1 MILVDTDILSA
12 MAKIGRIQLL
22 FALLQIP
29 QLHITPGV
37 FGELAH
43 SFNLRLQYAVDVFAL
58 ITTGQLR
65 IVYLTQEKVA
75 FRDTLPVT
83 LGAGE
88 RESIAIARARGG
100 TVLSNESRVAH
111 HGRTHGVPCVR
122 LPDILWALGV
132 EGIVSQQAVQEIIR
146 DLQVKD
152 RMQFT
157 QSTLHAIFAE

>member
-1 MILVDTDILSA
+1 MIFIDTDMLSA
-12 MAKIGRIQLL
+12 MAKIGQIQLL
-22 FALLQIP
+22 LALLQTS

-43 SFNLRLQYAVDVFAL
+43 SFNLERQYAVDVFAL
-58 ITTGQLR
+58 IAAGQLQM
-65 IVYLTQEKVA
+65 VYLTQEEA
-75 FRDTLPVT
+75 TFRDTLPVT

-100 TVLSNESRVAH
+100 IVLSNESRVAH
-111 HGRTHGVPCVR
+111 HCRTHGVPCVR
-122 LPDILWALGV
+122 LPDILRALWV
-132 EGIVSQQAVQEIIR
+132 EGIVSQQEVQVIIH

-157 QSTLHAIFAE
+157 PSTLHAIFAA

>member
-12 MAKIGRIQLL
+12 MAKIGRIQPL
-22 FALLQIP
+22 FALLQTP
-29 QLHITPGV
+29 QIHITPGV

-43 SFNLRLQYAVDVFAL
+43 SFNLRRQYAVDIFAL
-58 ITTGQLR
+58 IAAGQLQ
-65 IVYLTQEKVA
+65 IVYLTQEEAA
-75 FRDTLPVT
+75 FRDTLPAT

-100 TVLSNESRVAH
+100 IVLSNESRVAH

-122 LPDILWALGV
+122 LPDILRALWV
-132 EGIVSQQAVQEIIR
+132 EGIVSQQEVQEIIR
-146 DLQVKD
+146 DLQVTD

-157 QSTLHAIFAE
+157 QSTLQVSFAE

>member
-1 MILVDTDILSA
+1 MILVDVDILSA
-12 MAKIGRIQLL
+12 MAEIGQIHLL
-22 FALLQIP
+22 FALLQTP

-43 SFNLRLQYAVDVFAL
+43 SFNLRRQYAVDVFAL
-58 ITTGQLR
+58 IIASQLQ
-65 IVYLTQEKVA
+65 IVYLTQEEAA
-75 FRDTLPVT
+75 FRDTLPAT

-100 TVLSNESRVAH
+100 IVLSNESRVAH
-111 HGRTHGVPCVR
+111 HGRTHGISYVR
-122 LPDILWALGV
+122 LPDILRALWM
-132 EGIVSQQAVQEIIR
+132 EGIVSQHEVQAIIR

-157 QSTLHAIFAE
+157 QSTLQAICAA